1 MKAKK
6 LYRFS
11 ELKKMNNV
19 FEYPDGILENGGIEQ
34 FKNKKIVLELAC
46 GKGEYAIGLAKEDK
60 ERIFIGMDIKGN
72 RIFVGA
78 KKALDEK
85 IDNVF
90 FVRNQIQWIE
100 KYIEPKSVDE
110 IWITFPDPFLR
121 ESKERKRLTHTVF
134 LHIYQRILKP
144 GGKINLKTDSP
155 QLYQFTLE
163 MIKENNC
170 TIVENIDDVYKNGMP
185 NYPLNIQTFYE
196 KMHLEDK
203 RTIHF
208 VSFTL
213 PEDEIKYPIK
223 ESKDEEATV

>member
-90 FVRNQIQWIE
+90 FFSN
-100 KYIEPKSVDE
+100 
-110 IWITFPDPFLR
+110 
-121 ESKERKRLTHTVF
+121 
-134 LHIYQRILKP
+134 
-144 GGKINLKTDSP
+144 
-155 QLYQFTLE
+155 
-163 MIKENNC
+163 
-170 TIVENIDDVYKNGMP
+170 
-185 NYPLNIQTFYE
+185 
-196 KMHLEDK
+196 
-203 RTIHF
+203 
-208 VSFTL
+208 
-213 PEDEIKYPIK
+213 
-223 ESKDEEATV
+223 